1 MNFLTILFA
10 VIVFL
15 AIIWLL
21 VAILLF
27 ARKKLVPD
35 KKVKVRVNKE
45 KVYEADCGCTL
56 LQSLSD
62 EEIYLP
68 SACGGQGTC
77 GTCKGII
84 LSGGGEILPTEK
96 VHIDRK
102 MAEQNVR
109 LFCQVKVKDDM
120 DIEIAPEIL
129 GVKKWEC
136 EVISNKSVAT
146 YINELVVK
154 LPDNEKLNFKSGS
167 YIQIHVPK
175 TQINFQDISVKEKY
189 AAEWRKYNIFQLV
202 MKNREITT
210 RAYSIANSPEDNDV
224 IVLNVRIALPPF
236 DKKKNRFEK
245 VNPGIVSSYIYSL
258 KAGDKVVVSGPYGEF
273 FLQESNNEKMFIG
286 GGAGMAPLRSH
297 IQHLFHTLH
306 TKAKVTFWYGGRS
319 LQELFYQED
328 FEKIAQEN
336 SNFSYHVALSEPK
349 SEDNWTGHT
358 GFIHQVILE
367 QYLQKHETPENIE
380 YYICGPPLMLEAVLK
395 MLNELGVPQNMIYYD
410 DFGN

>member
-84 LSGGGEILPTEK
+84 LSGGGEILPTER

-210 RAYSIANSPEDNDV
+210 RAYSIANSPED
-224 IVLNVRIALPPF
+224 
-236 DKKKNRFEK
+236 
-245 VNPGIVSSYIYSL
+245 
-258 KAGDKVVVSGPYGEF
+258 
-273 FLQESNNEKMFIG
+273 
-286 GGAGMAPLRSH
+286 
-297 IQHLFHTLH
+297 
-306 TKAKVTFWYGGRS
+306 
-319 LQELFYQED
+319 
-328 FEKIAQEN
+328 
-336 SNFSYHVALSEPK
+336 
-349 SEDNWTGHT
+349 
-358 GFIHQVILE
+358 
-367 QYLQKHETPENIE
+367 
-380 YYICGPPLMLEAVLK
+380 
-395 MLNELGVPQNMIYYD
+395 
-410 DFGN
+410 